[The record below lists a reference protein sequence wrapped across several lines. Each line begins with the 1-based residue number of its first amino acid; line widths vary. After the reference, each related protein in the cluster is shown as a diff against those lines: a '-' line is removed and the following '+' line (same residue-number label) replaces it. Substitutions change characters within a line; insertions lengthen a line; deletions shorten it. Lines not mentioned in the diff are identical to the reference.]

1 MYETIRYF
9 FNENYTKCH
18 CFLPRHKYDKAL
30 IIIRGK
36 RGIRMGKKRYSPDFK
51 MEIVKQYRLGT
62 AVNKLSSEYGISE
75 VTIYKWIK
83 LYSPVEDGIEMTKAE
98 ILAVQKE
105 NVRLKQE
112 VDILKKAITIFAP
125 N

>member
-1 MYETIRYF
+1 
-9 FNENYTKCH
+9 
-18 CFLPRHKYDKAL
+18 
-30 IIIRGK
+30 
-36 RGIRMGKKRYSPDFK
+36 MGKKRYSPDFK